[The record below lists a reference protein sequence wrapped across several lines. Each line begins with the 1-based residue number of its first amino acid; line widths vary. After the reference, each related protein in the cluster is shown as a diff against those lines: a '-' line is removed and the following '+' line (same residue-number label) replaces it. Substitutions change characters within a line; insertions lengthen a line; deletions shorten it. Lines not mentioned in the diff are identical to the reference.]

1 MEAGENG
8 NVEMRWTVCVGVCFG
23 VGVGVGVGVE
33 RCSEVG
39 NLGKVAALS
48 FGIELVSQ

>member
-23 VGVGVGVGVE
+23 VGVDVE

-39 NLGKVAALS
+39 NLDKVAALS
-48 FGIELVSQ
+48 FGIELVSH